1 MRKISLFYVLISLL
15 FVSCNTLKYVP
26 EDKQLLTGTSIELKD
41 GDLSKKELKNYLRQQ
56 PNSRFW
62 GLFRINLGLYN
73 ISGQDTSKW
82 INRSLRKIGEAPVVY
97 EDLLTQRSAMAME
110 RYLFSKGYFDSEV
123 ETRAESKGRKVKTI
137 YSISPNQA
145 YRINSYTAEINPQDP
160 FHILIYEAMSSSPVR
175 IGDKF
180 DTNLLNEE
188 RSRLVSWARN
198 HGYYAVNK
206 DHFSFEADS
215 ALNQNLVDLQLVIQ
229 SFEYRSDEGS
239 VQYGPHKQFR
249 IRKVY
254 FMLDV
259 PSSAYLRTVGLR
271 GPANPF
277 EALSD
282 YDSIPYDNYA
292 IIYRDKPF
300 IKPKALVDNCMINP
314 GDFYDART
322 INRTYARFN
331 SMQNMKYVNIR
342 FEEVVAEDSISG
354 NEAQLDCYLV
364 LTPGKNNIISMDVEG
379 TNTAGDLGVAGTLSY
394 SHLNLLRGGETF
406 STSLRG
412 AYEALSSTFQNDYAE
427 FGGEIGLQFPDFK
440 VPFLSREFKK
450 GVDANTNFKIS
461 YVNLSRPEFLRT
473 MASGAVE
480 YTWRKQRLRQN
491 FNLLDLA
498 YVYMPRVDSTFKATY
513 LTDNSYL
520 KYSYEDHFIL
530 RTQYGILYSS
540 VPFGVSNR
548 TFYTIRAN
556 FESAG
561 NVLSLAYS
569 LLGAEKDE
577 NQAYTI
583 GNIPF
588 SQYVK
593 GEVEYARSIVLNQ
606 RNRFAY
612 RMGMGVAYPYGNS
625 KILPFEKRYFSGGA
639 NSVRGWSVRTLGPGS
654 YKSMLSTIDF
664 MNQSGDLKLDVNAEL
679 RSKFF
684 WVLEGGLFVDL
695 GNIWTLRNYDNQP
708 GGQFQINEFYKQ
720 LACSAGLGLRF
731 DFNFFL
737 VRVDAGMKVF
747 DPAQPSLDERWRIR
761 HIDQWNDFAL
771 HLAIGY
777 PF

>member
-1 MRKISLFYVLISLL
+1 MRAKSLFYVLISLL
-15 FVSCNTLKYVP
+15 FFSCNTLKYVP
-26 EDKQLLTGTSIELKD
+26 EDRQLLTGTSIELKD
-41 GDLSKKELKNYLRQQ
+41 EKLPKKELKNYLRQQ

-82 INRSLRKIGEAPVVY
+82 INRSLRKIGEAPVIY
-97 EDLLTQRSAMAME
+97 EELLTQRSAMALE

-123 ETRAESKGRKVKTI
+123 ETRTMSKGRKIKTI
-137 YSISPNQA
+137 YSIRPNQA
-145 YRINSYTAEINPQDP
+145 YRINSYTAEVDPRDP
-160 FHILIYEAMSSSPVR
+160 FHMLIYDALPQSAVQ

-180 DTNLLNEE
+180 DTNLLDEE

-198 HGYYAVNK
+198 YGYFAVNK

-215 ALNQNLVDLQLVIQ
+215 SLNKNLVDLRLIIKPYLQ
-229 SFEYRSDEGS
+229 RSREGVS
-239 VQYGPHKQFR
+239 QYVPHKQYR
-249 IRKVY
+249 IHRVY

-259 PSSAYLRTVGLR
+259 PSSVYLRNLGVQGTS
-271 GPANPF
+271 NF
-277 EALSD
+277 FMALSD
-282 YDSIPYDNYA
+282 YDSIPYENYA
-292 IIYRDKPF
+292 VVYRDKPF
-300 IKPKALVDNCMINP
+300 IKPKVLVDNCMINP
-314 GDFYDART
+314 GDYYDARAV
-322 INRTYARFN
+322 NRTYARFN

-342 FEEVVAEDSISG
+342 FEEITAQDSSSG
-354 NEAQLDCYLV
+354 GEAQLDCYVV

-379 TNTAGDLGVAGTLSY
+379 TNTAGDLGVAGTLTY

-412 AYEALSSTFQNDYAE
+412 AYEALSSSFQNDYTE

-440 VPFLSREFKK
+440 IPFLSSDFRKR
-450 GVDANTNFKIS
+450 VDANTNFKIS
-461 YVNLSRPEFLRT
+461 YDNLSRPEFLRT
-473 MASGAVE
+473 VASSAVE
-480 YTWRKQRLRQN
+480 YVWRNQRLRQN
-491 FNLLDLA
+491 LSLLDLA
-498 YVYMPRVDSTFKATY
+498 YVYMPRVDSVFKATY

-548 TFYTIRAN
+548 TFFTIRAN
-556 FESAG
+556 IESAG
-561 NVLSLAYS
+561 NVLRLAYS
-569 LLGAEKDE
+569 LLEAEKGE

-583 GNIPF
+583 GKIPF
-588 SQYVK
+588 SQYLK
-593 GEVEYARSIVLNQ
+593 GEFEYARSVVLNS

-612 RMGMGVAYPYGNS
+612 RAGLGVAYPYGNS
-625 KILPFEKRYFSGGA
+625 KVLPFEKRYFSGGA
-639 NSVRGWSVRTLGPGS
+639 NSVRGWSVRTLGPGT
-654 YKSMLSTIDF
+654 YKNSLNTIDF
-664 MNQSGDLKLDVNAEL
+664 MNQSGDLKLDINAEL
-679 RSKFF
+679 RSKLF
-684 WVLEGGLFVDL
+684 WVLEGGLFVDV

-708 GGQFQINEFYKQ
+708 GGRFQFDEFYKQ

-747 DPAQPSLDERWRIR
+747 DPSGFTVDDRWRIK
-761 HIDQWNDFAL
+761 HIDRWDDFAL

>member
-1 MRKISLFYVLISLL
+1 MRAKSLFYVLISLL
-15 FVSCNTLKYVP
+15 FFSCNTLKYVP
-26 EDKQLLTGTSIELKD
+26 EDRQLLTGTSIELKD
-41 GDLSKKELKNYLRQQ
+41 EKLPKKELKNYLRQQ

-73 ISGQDTSKW
+73 ISGQDTSRW

-97 EDLLTQRSAMAME
+97 EELLTQRSAMALE

-123 ETRAESKGRKVKTI
+123 ETRTMSKGRKIKTI
-137 YSISPNQA
+137 YSIRPNQA
-145 YRINSYTAEINPQDP
+145 YRINSYTAEVDPRDP
-160 FHILIYEAMSSSPVR
+160 FHMLIYDALPQSAVQ

-180 DTNLLNEE
+180 DTNLLDEE

-198 HGYYAVNK
+198 YGYFAVNK

-215 ALNQNLVDLQLVIQ
+215 SLNKNLVDLRLIIKPYLQ
-229 SFEYRSDEGS
+229 RSREGVS
-239 VQYGPHKQFR
+239 QYVPHKQYR
-249 IRKVY
+249 IHRVY

-259 PSSAYLRTVGLR
+259 PSSVYLRNLGVQGTS
-271 GPANPF
+271 NF
-277 EALSD
+277 FMALSD
-282 YDSIPYDNYA
+282 YDSIPYENYA
-292 IIYRDKPF
+292 VVYRDKPF
-300 IKPKALVDNCMINP
+300 IKPKVLVDNCMINP
-314 GDFYDART
+314 GDYYDARAV
-322 INRTYARFN
+322 NRTYARFN

-342 FEEVVAEDSISG
+342 FEEITAQDSSSG
-354 NEAQLDCYLV
+354 GEAQLDCYVV

-379 TNTAGDLGVAGTLSY
+379 TNTAGDLGVAGTLTY

-412 AYEALSSTFQNDYAE
+412 AYEALSSSFQNDYTE

-440 VPFLSREFKK
+440 IPFLSSDFRKR
-450 GVDANTNFKIS
+450 VDANTNFKIS
-461 YVNLSRPEFLRT
+461 YDNLSRPEFLRT
-473 MASGAVE
+473 VASSAVE
-480 YTWRKQRLRQN
+480 YVWRNQRLRQN
-491 FNLLDLA
+491 LSLLDLA
-498 YVYMPRVDSTFKATY
+498 YVYMPRVDSVFKATY

-548 TFYTIRAN
+548 TFFTIRAN
-556 FESAG
+556 IESAG
-561 NVLSLAYS
+561 NVLRLAYS
-569 LLGAEKDE
+569 LLEAEKGE

-583 GNIPF
+583 GKIPF
-588 SQYVK
+588 SQYLK
-593 GEVEYARSIVLNQ
+593 GEFEYARSVVLNS

-612 RMGMGVAYPYGNS
+612 RAGLGVAYPYGNS
-625 KILPFEKRYFSGGA
+625 KVLPFEKRYFSGGA
-639 NSVRGWSVRTLGPGS
+639 NSVRGWSVRTLGPGT
-654 YKSMLSTIDF
+654 YKNSLNTIDF
-664 MNQSGDLKLDVNAEL
+664 MNQSGDLKLDINAEL
-679 RSKFF
+679 RSKLF
-684 WVLEGGLFVDL
+684 WVLEGGLFVDV

-708 GGQFQINEFYKQ
+708 GGQFQFDEFYKQ

-737 VRVDAGMKVF
+737 VRVDAGIKVF
-747 DPAQPSLDERWRIR
+747 DPSGLTVDDRWRIK
-761 HIDQWNDFAL
+761 HIDRWDDFAL

>member
-1 MRKISLFYVLISLL
+1 MRVKKLFYVLVSLL
-15 FVSCNTLKYVP
+15 FVSCHTLKYVP
-26 EDKQLLTGTSIELKD
+26 EDKQLLTATSIELKD
-41 GDLSKKELKNYLRQQ
+41 EEISKKELKNYLRQQ

-97 EDLLTQRSAMAME
+97 EELLTQRSAMAME
-110 RYLFSKGYFDSEV
+110 RYLFSKGYFDSDV
-123 ETRAESKGRKVKTI
+123 ETRVVSKGRKIRTI

-160 FHILIYEAMSSSPVR
+160 FHMLIYDALSLSPVR
-175 IGDKF
+175 TGDKF

-198 HGYYAVNK
+198 YGYYAVNK

-215 ALNQNLVDLQLVIQ
+215 TLNKNLVDLRLIIQ
-229 SFEYRSDEGS
+229 PYLQRNREGIS
-239 VQYGPHKQFR
+239 QYGPHKQFR
-249 IRKVY
+249 IRNVF

-259 PSSAYLRTVGLR
+259 PSSVYLRNVGLQ
-271 GPANPF
+271 GAANPF
-277 EALSD
+277 VALSD
-282 YDSIPYDNYA
+282 YDSIPYENYA
-292 IIYRDKPF
+292 VVYRDKPF
-300 IKPKALVDNCMINP
+300 IKPKVLADNCMITP
-314 GDFYDART
+314 GDYYDART
-322 INRTYARFN
+322 VNRTYARFN

-342 FEEVVAEDSISG
+342 FEEIATSDSIFG
-354 NEAQLDCYLV
+354 KEAKLDCYLV

-379 TNTAGDLGVAGTLSY
+379 TNTAGDLGVAGTLTY

-412 AYEALSSTFQNDYAE
+412 AYEALSSSFLNDYAE
-427 FGGEIGLQFPDFK
+427 FGGEVGLQFPDFK
-440 VPFLSREFKK
+440 IPFLSREFKK

-461 YVNLSRPEFLRT
+461 YDNLSRPEFLRT
-473 MASGAVE
+473 MAAGTVE

-491 FNLLDLA
+491 LNLLDLA
-498 YVYMPRVDSTFKATY
+498 YVYMPRVDSAFKANY

-548 TFYTIRAN
+548 TFFTIRAN
-556 FESAG
+556 VESAG
-561 NVLSLAYS
+561 NILSLAYS
-569 LLGAEKDE
+569 LLGAEKE
-577 NQAYTI
+577 GNQAYTI

-593 GEVEYARSIVLNQ
+593 GEFEYTRSVVLNP

-612 RMGMGVAYPYGNS
+612 RVGMGVAYPYGNS

-654 YKSMLSTIDF
+654 YKSSLSTIDF
-664 MNQSGDLKLDVNAEL
+664 MNQSGDLKLDINAEL
-679 RSKFF
+679 RSKLF
-684 WVLEGGLFVDL
+684 WVLEGGLFVDV

-708 GGQFQINEFYKQ
+708 GGQFQFDEFYKQ

-747 DPAQPSLDERWRIR
+747 DPSGLSAEDRWRIK

>member
-1 MRKISLFYVLISLL
+1 MRAKSLFYVLISLL
-15 FVSCNTLKYVP
+15 FFSCNTLKYVP
-26 EDKQLLTGTSIELKD
+26 EDRQLLTGTSIELKD
-41 GDLSKKELKNYLRQQ
+41 EKLPKKELKNYLRQQ

-82 INRSLRKIGEAPVVY
+82 INRSLRKIGEAPVIY
-97 EDLLTQRSAMAME
+97 EELLTQRSAMALE

-123 ETRAESKGRKVKTI
+123 ETRTMSKGRKIKTI
-137 YSISPNQA
+137 YSIRPNQA
-145 YRINSYTAEINPQDP
+145 YRINSYTAEVDPRDP
-160 FHILIYEAMSSSPVR
+160 FHMLIYDALPQSAVQ

-180 DTNLLNEE
+180 DTNLLDEE

-198 HGYYAVNK
+198 YGYFAVNK

-215 ALNQNLVDLQLVIQ
+215 SLNKNLVDIRLIIKPYLR
-229 SFEYRSDEGS
+229 RSREGVS
-239 VQYGPHKQFR
+239 QYVPHKQYR
-249 IRKVY
+249 IYRVY

-259 PSSAYLRTVGLR
+259 PSSVYLRNLGIQGTS
-271 GPANPF
+271 NF
-277 EALSD
+277 FMALSD
-282 YDSIPYDNYA
+282 YDSIPYENYA
-292 IIYRDKPF
+292 VVYRDKPF
-300 IKPKALVDNCMINP
+300 IKPKVLVDNCMINP
-314 GDFYDART
+314 GDYYDARAV
-322 INRTYARFN
+322 NRTYARFN

-342 FEEVVAEDSISG
+342 FEEITAQDSSSG
-354 NEAQLDCYLV
+354 GEAQLDCYVV

-379 TNTAGDLGVAGTLSY
+379 TNTAGDLGVAGTLTY

-412 AYEALSSTFQNDYAE
+412 AYEALSSSFQNDYTE

-440 VPFLSREFKK
+440 IPFLSSDFRKR
-450 GVDANTNFKIS
+450 VDANTNFKIS
-461 YVNLSRPEFLRT
+461 YDNLSRPEFLRT
-473 MASGAVE
+473 MASSAVE
-480 YTWRKQRLRQN
+480 YVWRNQRLRQN
-491 FNLLDLA
+491 LSLLDLA
-498 YVYMPRVDSTFKATY
+498 YVYMPRVDSAFKATY

-548 TFYTIRAN
+548 TFFTIRAN
-556 FESAG
+556 IESAG
-561 NVLSLAYS
+561 NVLRLAYS
-569 LLGAEKDE
+569 LLEAEKGE

-583 GNIPF
+583 GKIPF
-588 SQYVK
+588 SQYLK
-593 GEVEYARSIVLNQ
+593 GEFEYARSVVLNS

-612 RMGMGVAYPYGNS
+612 RAGLGVAYPYGNS
-625 KILPFEKRYFSGGA
+625 KVLPFEKRYFSGGA
-639 NSVRGWSVRTLGPGS
+639 NSVRGWSVRTLGPGT
-654 YKSMLSTIDF
+654 YKNSLNTIDF
-664 MNQSGDLKLDVNAEL
+664 MNQSGDLKLDINAEL
-679 RSKFF
+679 RSKLF
-684 WVLEGGLFVDL
+684 WVLEGGLFVDV

-708 GGQFQINEFYKQ
+708 GGQFQFDEFYKQ

-737 VRVDAGMKVF
+737 VRVDAGIKVF
-747 DPAQPSLDERWRIR
+747 DPSGLTVDDRWRIK
-761 HIDQWNDFAL
+761 HIDRWDDFAL

>member
-1 MRKISLFYVLISLL
+1 MRAKSLFYVLISLL
-15 FVSCNTLKYVP
+15 FFSCNTLKYVP
-26 EDKQLLTGTSIELKD
+26 EDRQLLTGTSIEIKD
-41 GDLSKKELKNYLRQQ
+41 EKLPKKELKNYLRQQ

-97 EDLLTQRSAMAME
+97 EELLTQRSAMALE

-123 ETRAESKGRKVKTI
+123 ETRTVSKGRKIKTI
-137 YSISPNQA
+137 YSIRPNQA
-145 YRINSYTAEINPQDP
+145 YRINSYTVEVDPRDP
-160 FHILIYEAMSSSPVR
+160 FHMLIYDALPQSAVQ

-198 HGYYAVNK
+198 YGYFAVNK

-215 ALNQNLVDLQLVIQ
+215 SLNKNLVDLRLIIKPYLQ
-229 SFEYRSDEGS
+229 RSREGVS
-239 VQYGPHKQFR
+239 QYMPHKQYR
-249 IRKVY
+249 IHRVY

-259 PSSAYLRTVGLR
+259 PSSAYLRNLGIQ
-271 GPANPF
+271 GNSNF
-277 EALSD
+277 FMALSD
-282 YDSIPYDNYA
+282 YDSIPYENYA
-292 IIYRDKPF
+292 VVYRDKPF
-300 IKPKALVDNCMINP
+300 IKPKVLVDNCMINP
-314 GDFYDART
+314 GDYYDARAV
-322 INRTYARFN
+322 NRTYARFN
-331 SMQNMKYVNIR
+331 SMQNIKYVNIR
-342 FEEVVAEDSISG
+342 FEEITAQDSSSG
-354 NEAQLDCYLV
+354 GESQLDCYVV

-379 TNTAGDLGVAGTLSY
+379 TNTAGDLGVAGTLTY

-412 AYEALSSTFQNDYAE
+412 AYEALSSSFQNDYTE

-440 VPFLSREFKK
+440 IPFLSSDFRKR
-450 GVDANTNFKIS
+450 VDANTNFKIS
-461 YVNLSRPEFLRT
+461 YDNLSRPEFLRT
-473 MASGAVE
+473 MASSAVE
-480 YTWRKQRLRQN
+480 YVWRNQRLRQN
-491 FNLLDLA
+491 LSLLDLA
-498 YVYMPRVDSTFKATY
+498 YVYMPRVDSAFKATY

-548 TFYTIRAN
+548 TFFTIRAN
-556 FESAG
+556 IESAG
-561 NVLSLAYS
+561 NVLRLAYS
-569 LLGAEKDE
+569 LLEAEKGE

-583 GNIPF
+583 GKIPF

-593 GEVEYARSIVLNQ
+593 GEFEYARSVVLNP

-612 RMGMGVAYPYGNS
+612 RAGLGVAYPYGNS
-625 KILPFEKRYFSGGA
+625 KVLPFEKRYFSGGA
-639 NSVRGWSVRTLGPGS
+639 NSVRGWSVRTLGPGT
-654 YKSMLSTIDF
+654 YKNSLNTIDF
-664 MNQSGDLKLDVNAEL
+664 MNQSGDLKLDLNAEL
-679 RSKFF
+679 RSKLF
-684 WVLEGGLFVDL
+684 WVLEGGLFVDV

-708 GGQFQINEFYKQ
+708 GGRFQFDEFYKQ

-747 DPAQPSLDERWRIR
+747 DPSGLTADDRWRIK
-761 HIDQWNDFAL
+761 HIDRWDDFAL

>member
-1 MRKISLFYVLISLL
+1 MRAKSLFYVLISLL
-15 FVSCNTLKYVP
+15 FFSCNTLKYVP
-26 EDKQLLTGTSIELKD
+26 EDRQLLTGTSIELKD
-41 GDLSKKELKNYLRQQ
+41 EKLPKKELKNYLRQQ

-73 ISGQDTSKW
+73 ISGQDTSRW

-97 EDLLTQRSAMAME
+97 EELLTQRSAMALE

-123 ETRAESKGRKVKTI
+123 ETRTMSKGRKIKTI
-137 YSISPNQA
+137 YSIRPNQA
-145 YRINSYTAEINPQDP
+145 YRINSYTVEVDPRDP
-160 FHILIYEAMSSSPVR
+160 FHMLIYDALPQSAVQ

-180 DTNLLNEE
+180 DTNLLDEE

-198 HGYYAVNK
+198 YGYFAVNK

-215 ALNQNLVDLQLVIQ
+215 SLNKNLVDIRLIIKPYLR
-229 SFEYRSDEGS
+229 RSREGVS
-239 VQYGPHKQFR
+239 QYVPHKQYR
-249 IRKVY
+249 IYRVY

-259 PSSAYLRTVGLR
+259 PSSVYLRNLGIQGTS
-271 GPANPF
+271 NF
-277 EALSD
+277 FMALSD
-282 YDSIPYDNYA
+282 YDSIPYENYA
-292 IIYRDKPF
+292 VVYRDKPF
-300 IKPKALVDNCMINP
+300 IKPKVLVDNCMINP
-314 GDFYDART
+314 GDYYDARAV
-322 INRTYARFN
+322 NRTYARFN

-342 FEEVVAEDSISG
+342 FEEITAQDSSSG
-354 NEAQLDCYLV
+354 GEAQLDCYVV

-379 TNTAGDLGVAGTLSY
+379 TNTAGDLGVAGTLTY

-412 AYEALSSTFQNDYAE
+412 AYEALSSSFQNDYTE

-440 VPFLSREFKK
+440 IPFLSSDFRKR
-450 GVDANTNFKIS
+450 VDANTNFKIS
-461 YVNLSRPEFLRT
+461 YDNLSRPEFLRT
-473 MASGAVE
+473 MASSAVE
-480 YTWRKQRLRQN
+480 YVWRNQRLRQN
-491 FNLLDLA
+491 LSLLDLA
-498 YVYMPRVDSTFKATY
+498 YVYMPRVDSAFKATY

-548 TFYTIRAN
+548 TFFTIRAN
-556 FESAG
+556 IESAG
-561 NVLSLAYS
+561 NVLRLAYS
-569 LLGAEKDE
+569 LLEAEKGE

-583 GNIPF
+583 GKIPF
-588 SQYVK
+588 SQYLK
-593 GEVEYARSIVLNQ
+593 GEFEYARSVVLNP

-612 RMGMGVAYPYGNS
+612 RAGMGVAYPYGNS
-625 KILPFEKRYFSGGA
+625 KVLPFEKRYFSGGA
-639 NSVRGWSVRTLGPGS
+639 NSVRGWSVRTLGPGT
-654 YKSMLSTIDF
+654 YKNSLNTIDF
-664 MNQSGDLKLDVNAEL
+664 MNQSGDLKLDLNAEL
-679 RSKFF
+679 RSKLF
-684 WVLEGGLFVDL
+684 WVLEGGLFVDV

-708 GGQFQINEFYKQ
+708 GGRFQFDEFYKQ

-747 DPAQPSLDERWRIR
+747 DTSGLTADDRWRIK
-761 HIDQWNDFAL
+761 HIDRWDDFAL

>member
-1 MRKISLFYVLISLL
+1 MRAKSLFYVLISLL
-15 FVSCNTLKYVP
+15 FFSCNTLKYVP
-26 EDKQLLTGTSIELKD
+26 EDRQLLTGTSIELKD
-41 GDLSKKELKNYLRQQ
+41 EKLPKKELKNYLRQQ

-82 INRSLRKIGEAPVVY
+82 INRSLRKIGEAPVIY
-97 EDLLTQRSAMAME
+97 EELLTQRSAMALE

-123 ETRAESKGRKVKTI
+123 ETRTMSKGRKIKTI
-137 YSISPNQA
+137 YSIRPNQA
-145 YRINSYTAEINPQDP
+145 YRINSYTAEVDPRDP
-160 FHILIYEAMSSSPVR
+160 FHMLIYDALPQSAVQ

-180 DTNLLNEE
+180 DTNLLDEE

-198 HGYYAVNK
+198 YGYFAVNK

-215 ALNQNLVDLQLVIQ
+215 SLNKNLVDLRLIIKPYLQ
-229 SFEYRSDEGS
+229 RSREGVS
-239 VQYGPHKQFR
+239 QYVPHKQYR
-249 IRKVY
+249 IHRVY

-259 PSSAYLRTVGLR
+259 PSSVYLRNLGVQGTS
-271 GPANPF
+271 NF
-277 EALSD
+277 FMALSD
-282 YDSIPYDNYA
+282 YDSIPYENYA
-292 IIYRDKPF
+292 VVYRDKPF
-300 IKPKALVDNCMINP
+300 IKPKVLVDNCMINP
-314 GDFYDART
+314 GDYYDARAV
-322 INRTYARFN
+322 NRTYARFN

-342 FEEVVAEDSISG
+342 FEEITAQDSSSG
-354 NEAQLDCYLV
+354 GEAQLDCYVV

-379 TNTAGDLGVAGTLSY
+379 TNTAGDLGVAGTLTY

-412 AYEALSSTFQNDYAE
+412 AYEALSSSFQNDYTE

-440 VPFLSREFKK
+440 IPFLSSDFRKR
-450 GVDANTNFKIS
+450 VDANTNFKIS
-461 YVNLSRPEFLRT
+461 YDNLSRPEFLRT
-473 MASGAVE
+473 VASSAVE
-480 YTWRKQRLRQN
+480 YVWRNQRLRQN
-491 FNLLDLA
+491 LSLLDLA
-498 YVYMPRVDSTFKATY
+498 YVYMPRVDSVFKATY

-548 TFYTIRAN
+548 TFFTIRAN
-556 FESAG
+556 IESAG
-561 NVLSLAYS
+561 NVLRLAYS
-569 LLGAEKDE
+569 LLEAEKGE

-583 GNIPF
+583 GKIPF
-588 SQYVK
+588 SQYLK
-593 GEVEYARSIVLNQ
+593 GEFEYARSVVLNS

-612 RMGMGVAYPYGNS
+612 RAGLGVAYPYGNS
-625 KILPFEKRYFSGGA
+625 KVLPFEKRYFSGGA
-639 NSVRGWSVRTLGPGS
+639 NSVRGWSVRTLGPGT
-654 YKSMLSTIDF
+654 YKNSLNTIDF
-664 MNQSGDLKLDVNAEL
+664 MNQSGDLKLDINAEL
-679 RSKFF
+679 RSKLF
-684 WVLEGGLFVDL
+684 WVLEGGLFVDV

-708 GGQFQINEFYKQ
+708 GGRFQFDEFYKQ

-737 VRVDAGMKVF
+737 VRVDAGIKVF
-747 DPAQPSLDERWRIR
+747 DPSGLTVDDRWRIK
-761 HIDQWNDFAL
+761 HIDRWDDFAL